1 MRNHPLSKN
10 RDFSASEHPVD
21 LRPACKLEFVRV
33 GPVKKSV
40 FYLSW
45 FNHGGPTK
53 FENIVLQIANLRF
66 STIFVDFHKDPQF
79 SKDSQGMS
87 LKARDSSPTYLIPL
101 KTKFTKTILGGGII
115 APHPP

>member
-1 MRNHPLSKN
+1 ML
-10 RDFSASEHPVD
+10 
-21 LRPACKLEFVRV
+21 
-33 GPVKKSV
+33 
-40 FYLSW
+40 YLSW

-53 FENIVLQIANLRF
+53 FESIFLQIANLRF

-115 APHPP
+115 PYLTQILTCEKFRALRTNDFIISIFFF